1 MAADVFDLLDAP
13 SETLIELARGDSP
26 DASRAWEQLVR
37 RHARVVW
44 KVVRCF
50 SLAEEE
56 AWEAY
61 QSTWLRAIEHLG
73 RLADTTRFPG
83 WLATIARN
91 ETLAVIRVSRKH
103 VPSTSVPDAASDD
116 PPVGHDVDRA
126 EVRDAVRRGFGCLSP
141 QCQALL
147 RLISIE
153 PALSYDEIERLLDVP
168 HGSIGPT
175 RRRCLEKLRMTAAVL
190 ALTGDQTG
198 TRGES
203 P

>member
-1 MAADVFDLLDAP
+1 MAADVFDLLEAT
-13 SETLIELARGDSP
+13 SETLIELARSDSS
-26 DASRAWEQLVR
+26 DARKAWELLVR

-50 SLAEEE
+50 SLAEEQ

-73 RLADTTRFPG
+73 GLADPTRFPG

-91 ETLAVIRVSRKH
+91 ETLAVIRSTRKH
-103 VPSTSVPDAASDD
+103 VPSDSVPDAVSDD
-116 PPVGHDVDRA
+116 PPVGHDIDRA
-126 EVRDAVRRGFGCLSP
+126 EVKEAVRKGFRCMSP

-153 PALSYDEIERLLDVP
+153 PALSYEEIERLLDVP

-175 RRRCLEKLRMTAAVL
+175 RRRCLDKLRMTAAVL
-190 ALTGDQTG
+190 ALTNDKT
-198 TRGES
+198 
-203 P
+203 

>member
-1 MAADVFDLLDAP
+1 MAADVFDLLEAT
-13 SETLIELARGDSP
+13 SETLIEVARSDSP
-26 DASRAWEQLVR
+26 DAGKAWELLVQ

-50 SLAEEE
+50 SLAEEA

-73 RLADTTRFPG
+73 RLQDTTRFPG

-91 ETLAVIRVSRKH
+91 ETLAVIRVARRH
-103 VPSTSVPDAASDD
+103 VPSSDVPEAASED
-116 PPVGHDVDRA
+116 PPVGHGVDRA
-126 EVRDAVRRGFGCLSP
+126 EIRDAVRNGFRCLSP

-153 PALSYDEIERLLDVP
+153 PALSYEEIERLLDVP

-175 RRRCLEKLRMTAAVL
+175 RRRCLDKLRMTAAVL
-190 ALTGDQTG
+190 ALTNDQT
-198 TRGES
+198 
-203 P
+203 